1 MKRPSSSD
9 FLNVLARPEPR
20 RRWCVEAVLIVAATA
35 AAATGQVLPDT
46 NPYWTQE
53 TGHVALHQAA
63 LDASSDSLVL
73 LVASHPD
80 DQYTLPASYLRFALG
95 VRVAVLLV
103 TRGGGGQNS
112 LGPETGE
119 ELARLRTLESEAGAA
134 RLSTDV
140 YYLNRPDNGYSRSA
154 EETLEQWGEESTT
167 EDMARLVRLIR
178 PDVVVTTHNPS
189 EGHGHDLALL
199 RVLPNAVELA
209 ADEGFETP
217 GLGPFTVLRL
227 FRGATDQEG
236 DRVTVSM
243 TMDSREPV
251 RGYTYRRLAYMGML
265 EHRSQ
270 SPGPMEELLAPIV
283 ELVPVAVGDRPP
295 DSSLLDEL
303 PDLFSVL
310 ADVQSQDAAAA
321 PRPGDF
327 AALRGMIGSPAE
339 LGRAAIDLQRRLL
352 AIRTPAGTDLSRRLK
367 RRMQAVE
374 RIILESSGVSL
385 DISSQ
390 EEAAPGEEMEFS
402 VWIRNEGTQP
412 ITDLTVEAVDGGSVR
427 VLGDTRVVTPQDSLI
442 LSALYQPPDLSE
454 TDLVRI
460 FSKDTFEPPLRLQ
473 FNLVLGGVPVSFER
487 VMQAK
492 LQSAVTVSV
501 HPRTLLLSRDAKDV
515 SFIVQVQRKTQ
526 QPLDLELRI
535 NPPAGMTVPRFV
547 RQVRLAE
554 NEEFKEFTFLLN
566 APDARPGPSTMHV
579 HLGGDQLRVGVR
591 KVDVAVSEGLRVGLI
606 RGVDNAAEE
615 ILQALIGSSQL
626 ETFDTSRVLPILDP
640 DRLQCVVV
648 DVRALR
654 RDKPRAGFARLL
666 EYVKEGGRLIVFYHK
681 DTEFNLDTAG
691 FRGAPYDLFI
701 GKGRVTRED
710 APIQVLVPD
719 HFLFN
724 SPNLIGAEDWDGWR
738 QERGLYFPQTYDANL
753 YEELLEMHDPGFP
766 EERGSLL
773 YAKYGE
779 GDYIYCAL
787 SLYRQ
792 LKNRHPG
799 ACRLFANMISAKR

>member
-1 MKRPSSSD
+1 M
-9 FLNVLARPEPR
+9 
-20 RRWCVEAVLIVAATA
+20 EAVLFVASTTA
-35 AAATGQVLPDT
+35 AVTAQVLPDT

-53 TGHVALHQAA
+53 RGHVALHQAA
-63 LDASSDSLVL
+63 LDASTDTLAL

-80 DQYTLPASYLRFALG
+80 DQYTLPAAYLRFRLG
-95 VRVAVLLV
+95 VRVVVLLV

-119 ELARLRTLESEAGAA
+119 DLARLRTLESEAGAA
-134 RLSTDV
+134 RLSADV

-167 EDMARLVRLIR
+167 QDMARLVRLIE
-178 PDVVVTTHNPS
+178 PDLVLTTHNPS

-199 RVLPNAVELA
+199 RVLPNAVKLA

-217 GLGPFTVLRL
+217 GVGPFKVSRL

-236 DRVTVSM
+236 DQVTVSLA
-243 TMDSREPV
+243 MDSRDAV
-251 RGYTYRRLAYMGML
+251 RGYTYRRLAYMGQL

-270 SPGPMEELLAPIV
+270 SPGPMEELLVPIV
-283 ELVPVAVGDRPP
+283 ELVPIAVDDRPP
-295 DSSLLDEL
+295 HTSLLGGL
-303 PDLFSVL
+303 PDFFSIL
-310 ADVQSQDAAAA
+310 AEARPQGYVGA
-321 PRPGDF
+321 PRPEDF
-327 AALRGMIGSPAE
+327 AGLRSMLGTPAD
-339 LGRAAIDLQRRLL
+339 LGRAAIALQRQLL
-352 AIRTPAGTDLSRRLK
+352 ALAVETPTGTELMRRLQ

-402 VWIRNEGTQP
+402 VWIRNEGGLP
-412 ITDLTVEAVDGGSVR
+412 VSDLTVEAIDGGAVR
-427 VLGDTRVVTPQDSLI
+427 VLGDTRVVEPQDSLI

-454 TDLVRI
+454 ADLVEI
-460 FSKDTFEPPLRLQ
+460 FDQDTFEPPLRLR
-473 FNLVLGGVPVSFER
+473 FTMVLGGVPVSFER
-487 VMQAK
+487 VMQAR
-492 LQSAVTVSV
+492 LQPAVKVSV
-501 HPRTLLLSRDAKDV
+501 HPRTLMLSRDASRV
-515 SFIVQVQRKTQ
+515 RFIVQVQRKTQ
-526 QPLDLELRI
+526 QPLDLELRV

-547 RQVRLAE
+547 RRVQFAE

-566 APDARPGPSTMHV
+566 APNARSGESALHV
-579 HLGGDQLRVGVR
+579 HFGDDRLRVGVH
-591 KVDVAVSEGLRVGLI
+591 KVDVGVSEGLRVGLI
-606 RGVDNAAEE
+606 RGVDNTAEE
-615 ILQALIGSSQL
+615 ILQALIGESRL
-626 ETFDTSRVLPILDP
+626 EKLDPTRVLPILDP
-640 DRLQCVVV
+640 DRLHSIVV
-648 DVRALR
+648 DIRALR

-681 DTEFNLDTAG
+681 DSEFNLDTAG
-691 FRGAPYDLFI
+691 FHGAPYDLFI

-710 APIQVLVPD
+710 APIEILVPD
-719 HFLFN
+719 HVLFN
-724 SPNLIGAEDWDGWR
+724 SPNAISAVAWDGWR
-738 QERGLYFPQTYDANL
+738 QERGLYFPQTYDPNL

-799 ACRLFANMISAKR
+799 ACRLFANMISR